1 MERLRDIREDRDLK
15 QKDIA
20 QILNVSQQTYSRYE
34 TNEISID
41 KESLIKLAQFYHT
54 SVDYLLE
61 LTDERNPYPRKK
73 AIKLFMT
80 FLYKTDVYIIV

>member
-41 KESLIKLAQFYHT
+41 KESLIKLAQYHT

-73 AIKLFMT
+73 P
-80 FLYKTDVYIIV
+80 

>member
-41 KESLIKLAQFYHT
+41 KESIIKLAQFYHT

-61 LTDERNPYPRKK
+61 LTDERNPLSTKK
-73 AIKLFMT
+73 P
-80 FLYKTDVYIIV
+80 

>member
-73 AIKLFMT
+73 P
-80 FLYKTDVYIIV
+80 

>member
-20 QILNVSQQTYSRYE
+20 QMLNVSQQTYSRYE

-41 KESLIKLAQFYHT
+41 KDSLIKLAEFYHT

-61 LTDERNPYPRKK
+61 LTDERKPYPRKK
-73 AIKLFMT
+73 P
-80 FLYKTDVYIIV
+80 